1 MKFYCPNSG
10 CQTRSAGTSSPLII
24 RKGSYFRKSDGQ
36 TIPRFRCKR
45 CGTYFSSARFTSR
58 YRQKKRQ
65 LNHQLKL
72 LFCSGVSQRR
82 AARILR
88 INEKTSVRKFRFL
101 ANEARIEQT
110 KFLRSL
116 PKKSIQYIQFDDLE
130 TAEHSKCKP
139 LSVALAVEPET
150 RKVLGFQASR
160 MPARG
165 MLAKIAFQKYG
176 PRKDERPLGWKKL
189 FESLAPLVT
198 ANARFLSD
206 QNPHYPRYLK
216 NAIPGSDHRCVKGQR
231 GCIAG
236 QGELKKIG
244 FDPLFSLNHTC
255 AMFRANMNRLFRKT
269 WCTTKTIQGLE
280 DHLAIFVAYHN
291 RELTRP
297 IRFPVSGAG

>member
-1 MKFYCPNSG
+1 MKFSCPNSE
-10 CQTRSAGTSSPLII
+10 CRSRSDGMSSRLIV
-24 RKGSYFRKSDGQ
+24 RKGFYFRKSDGQ
-36 TIPRFRCKR
+36 TIPRFRCKY

-58 YRQKKRQ
+58 YRQKKRN
-65 LNHQLKL
+65 LNHRLKL

-82 AARILR
+82 AARILG

-101 ANEARIEQT
+101 ANEARVAQAR
-110 KFLRSL
+110 FLRSL
-116 PKKSIQYIQFDDLE
+116 PRESIGYVQFDDLE

-150 RKVLGFQASR
+150 RKVLGFQVSR
-160 MPARG
+160 MPAKG
-165 MLAKIAFQKYG
+165 VLAKIAFQKYG
-176 PRKDERPLGWKKL
+176 PRKDDRPKGWRKL
-189 FESLAPLVT
+189 FEELSPLVT
-198 ANARFLSD
+198 RDARFLSD

-216 NAIPGSDHRCVKGQR
+216 KAIPGSVHESVRGRR

-255 AMFRANMNRLFRKT
+255 AMLRANMNRLFRRT

-280 DHLAIFVAYHN
+280 DHLAIYVAFHN
-291 RELTRP
+291 AELTQQLN
-297 IRFPVSGAG
+297 FPASGAG